1 MVGWFAVAVSI
12 IVPRELW
19 PRRRDWSGVV
29 VEVYKDRGDRVDR
42 GETLVDV
49 EIEKAVISIDSP
61 VRGVV
66 EEVYVSKGDRVGPD
80 SVLMSIRVEE

>member
-1 MVGWFAVAVSI
+1 MVGWFAMAVSI

-19 PRRRDWSGVV
+19 PRRQDWSGVV
-29 VEVYKDRGDRVDR
+29 VEVYKNKGDRVNR
-42 GETLVDV
+42 GDTLVDV

-61 VRGVV
+61 VRGIV

-80 SVLMSIRVEE
+80 TVLMSIGVEE

>member
-1 MVGWFAVAVSI
+1 MVGWFAVAVNI

-19 PRRRDWSGVV
+19 PRRQDWNGVV
-29 VEVYKDRGDRVDR
+29 VGVYKNRGDHVNR
-42 GETLVDV
+42 GDTLVDV
-49 EIEKAVISIDSP
+49 EIEKAVMSIDSP

>member
-19 PRRRDWSGVV
+19 PRRQDWSGVV
-29 VEVYKDRGDRVDR
+29 VEVYKNRGDPVDRGDA
-42 GETLVDV
+42 LVDV

-66 EEVYVSKGDRVGPD
+66 EEVYVSKGDSVGPNT
-80 SVLMSIRVEE
+80 VLMSIRVEE